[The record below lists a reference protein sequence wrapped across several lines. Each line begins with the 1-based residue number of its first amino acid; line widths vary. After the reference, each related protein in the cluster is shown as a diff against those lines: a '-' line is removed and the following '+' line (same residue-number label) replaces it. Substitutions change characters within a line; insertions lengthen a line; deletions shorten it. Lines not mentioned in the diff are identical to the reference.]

1 MPGTML
7 GTCDARMNKTDPVLK
22 GLRKRVVRKNC
33 DKCYNRMVQGTTI
46 LRLRQKGSLASVL
59 GFRETLSAHHPT
71 THSVPSH
78 QARRQQSPMRYL
90 GHVHLELTIPT
101 RPSSE

>member
-33 DKCYNRMVQGTTI
+33 DKCYNRMVQGTTT

-59 GFRETLSAHHPT
+59 GFRETLSAPPPHHPQCPFSPGKET
-71 THSVPSH
+71 AVTYEISWTCPSGAH
-78 QARRQQSPMRYL
+78 NPY
-90 GHVHLELTIPT
+90 
-101 RPSSE
+101 

>member
-7 GTCDARMNKTDPVLK
+7 GTCDARMNKTDPVLTEL
-22 GLRKRVVRKNC
+22 GKRVVRKIC
-33 DKCYNRMVQGTTI
+33 EKCYDRMIQGTTT

-59 GFRETLSAHHPT
+59 GFRETLSAPHPT
-71 THSVPSH
+71 THSAPSH
-78 QARRQQSPMRYL
+78 QARRQQTSMRYL